1 MNKNNKKKG
10 FTLIEIMVVLAISVL
25 IIGVVYTFYNT
36 NNRALSTAEVKS
48 TLQTEGN
55 AIQKELLTIGTQAKG
70 IVAID
75 GNIGAQYS
83 DAGDVESFTLQVYDD
98 ENDHTK
104 TTNYIFKLTGS
115 ANKSGAK
122 ELKIYKDGAAVKDV
136 TAKSENVKSIEV
148 KPLDLT
154 SASGNPDIKTASGV
168 QVTFNLYIQ
177 KGFNKTE
184 YPVTTIVKF
193 RNKDFK

>member
-1 MNKNNKKKG
+1 MNNNNKKKG

-25 IIGVVYTFYNT
+25 IIGVIYTFYNT

-70 IVAID
+70 IVAI
-75 GNIGAQYS
+75 GTGTKYS
-83 DAGDVESFTLQVYDD
+83 YAGDVDTFTLQVYDD
-98 ENDHTK
+98 ENDLTK
-104 TTNYIFKLTGS
+104 TTNYIFELTGS
-115 ANKSGAK
+115 ANKAGAK
-122 ELKIYKDGAAVKDV
+122 QLKIYKEGNSASATV
-136 TAKSENVKSIEV
+136 KSENVKSIEV
-148 KPLDLT
+148 KPLDSAVGT
-154 SASGNPDIKTASGV
+154 TEISEASGI

-193 RNKDFK
+193 RNKGL

>member
-25 IIGVVYTFYNT
+25 IIGVIYTFYNT

-70 IVAID
+70 VYAID
-75 GNIGAQYS
+75 GNINAKYS
-83 DAGDVESFTLQVYDD
+83 DAGDVESFTLKVYD
-98 ENDHTK
+98 NDLTK
-104 TTNYIFKLTGS
+104 TTDYIFQLTGTE
-115 ANKSGAK
+115 NKAGAK
-122 ELKIYKDGAAVKDV
+122 ELKIYKDTADVNKV

-154 SASGNPDIKTASGV
+154 SASTSTNISEASGI

-193 RNKDFK
+193 RNKDL

>member
-1 MNKNNKKKG
+1 MNNNNKKKG

-75 GNIGAQYS
+75 GNVAAQYS
-83 DAGDVESFTLQVYDD
+83 DAGEVDSFTLQVYND
-98 ENDHTK
+98 ENDLTN
-104 TTNYIFKLTGS
+104 TTNYIFELTGS
-115 ANKSGAK
+115 ANKAGAK
-122 ELKIYKDGAAVKDV
+122 QLKIYKKGNSAGATV
-136 TAKSENVKSIEV
+136 KSENVKSIEV

-154 SASGNPDIKTASGV
+154 SVSTSTNISEASGI

-193 RNKDFK
+193 RNKGL

>member
-1 MNKNNKKKG
+1 MNNNNKKKG

-75 GNIGAQYS
+75 GNVAAQYS
-83 DAGDVESFTLQVYDD
+83 DAGEVDSFTLQVYD
-98 ENDHTK
+98 ENGK
-104 TTNYIFKLTGS
+104 TTNYIFELTGS
-115 ANKSGAK
+115 ANKAGAK
-122 ELKIYKDGAAVKDV
+122 QLKIYKKGNSAGATV
-136 TAKSENVKSIEV
+136 KSENVKSIEV

-154 SASGNPDIKTASGV
+154 SASGNPDIKTASGI